1 MGSTKIRLW
10 PGTTRGQHVAERS
23 HESSAGGVH
32 PPRSIDDAVQ
42 TAVLRALGRDEGFDT
57 LGGLVNWV
65 IVVAWHEIQAEW
77 RRGARIEL
85 GDVPESPAGPDPAE
99 IAETHLALDAVA
111 DGLSTLSDRE
121 RQAIL
126 SPILDDIAEG
136 RVGRCCSED
145 ASPPRSPA
153 SCRRRRTEFTVIAG

>member
-1 MGSTKIRLW
+1 MVERV
-10 PGTTRGQHVAERS
+10 TRVLRKRGA
-23 HESSAGGVH
+23 
-32 PPRSIDDAVQ
+32 PPASVDDAVQ

-85 GDVPESPAGPDPAE
+85 GDVPEGPAGPDSAE
-99 IAETHLALDAVA
+99 IAETHLVLDAVV

-126 SPILDDIAEG
+126 SPILDDIADG
-136 RVGRCCSED
+136 RVED
-145 ASPPRSPA
+145 AA
-153 SCRRRRTEFTVIAG
+153 AKMRRHRARRHLAAVVEQNSR